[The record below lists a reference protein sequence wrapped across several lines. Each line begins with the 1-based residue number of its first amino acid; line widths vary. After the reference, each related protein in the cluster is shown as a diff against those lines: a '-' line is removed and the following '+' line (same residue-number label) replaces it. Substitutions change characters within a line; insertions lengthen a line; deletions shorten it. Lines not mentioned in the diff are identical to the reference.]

1 MCSGFEVENV
11 PVREMRMSE
20 KRRERHI
27 NEVFAKLVNAVFLGV
42 LDIMRFGGIEEELKG
57 LSEALSRIQVF

>member
-1 MCSGFEVENV
+1 
-11 PVREMRMSE
+11 MRMSE